1 MDKYW
6 EKYSMEKW
14 GKNIYQDAIDEW
26 GENAQFDQ
34 LIEEMAELTV
44 ALSKYKRLA
53 YDNMLGKPKEKIF
66 DNLFEEIAD
75 VKMMIEEMEY
85 IFGKEKVDEWYD
97 KKMKKFMLEL
107 YGPESNK

>member
-26 GENAQFDQ
+26 GEVAQFDQ

-44 ALSKYKRLA
+44 ALSKVKRLD
-53 YDNMLGKPKEKIF
+53 YDNMLDTKKSQVITR
-66 DNLFEEIAD
+66 LF
-75 VKMMIEEMEY
+75 
-85 IFGKEKVDEWYD
+85 
-97 KKMKKFMLEL
+97 LL
-107 YGPESNK
+107 LL